1 MFSLVAIAVFLIIFN
16 LIMWIIFAFKFKK
29 IFSTDDIMNK
39 TRNQI
44 NGMLTNLSNHTGTSI
59 SVIEDRIEKLK
70 AICAD
75 AERKVEFLRSEIKK
89 AESTKVFQEKLA
101 ALSVENSVPK
111 KNEQKHSNPYVNRYK
126 NEQLQ
131 VSLFS
136 ENDINQEN
144 KGERL
149 EGKRLSLQT
158 DSLHSDPEHKN
169 ETEDKEI
176 YLEKVHQI
184 PVIEPEVFLA
194 ENPVK
199 IEKNISATVKELLK
213 QGFTIEE
220 IASKTK
226 RSIQE
231 IQFLADFD

>member
-144 KGERL
+144 KG
-149 EGKRLSLQT
+149 KRLSLQT
-158 DSLHSDPEHKN
+158 DSLHSEPEHKN

>member
-158 DSLHSDPEHKN
+158 DSLHSEPEHKN
-169 ETEDKEI
+169 ETEDKEN